1 MAFHNPKTATCAFC
15 KKIYKHIMSRK
26 KGLNKS
32 KVGFS
37 VDIQIVEELDEY
49 CKDNYTNKSR
59 LVNDL
64 IKKFLESKNTQE
76 NGR

>member
-1 MAFHNPKTATCAFC
+1 
-15 KKIYKHIMSRK
+15 MSRK

-37 VDIQIVEELDEY
+37 VDIKVVEELGEY
-49 CKDNYTNKSR
+49 CKDNYTNKSN

-64 IKKFLESKNTQE
+64 IKRFLESKKTK
-76 NGR
+76 